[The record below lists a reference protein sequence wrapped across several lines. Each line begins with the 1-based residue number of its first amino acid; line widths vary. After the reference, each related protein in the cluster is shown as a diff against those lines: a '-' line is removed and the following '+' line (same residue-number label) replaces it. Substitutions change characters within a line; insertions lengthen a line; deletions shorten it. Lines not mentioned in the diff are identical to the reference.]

1 MWRAKVE
8 EHKSNLT
15 NQVIIYIVGK
25 ATYIYVSTLYVVCQ
39 QKLGRKI
46 VEQIFNYSVA
56 FL

>member
-1 MWRAKVE
+1 MWRATVE

-25 ATYIYVSTLYVVCQ
+25 ATHIYVSTLYVVCQ
-39 QKLGRKI
+39 QKFERKI